1 MSERK
6 AINKY
11 YPPDWDPS
19 TFPKKKKGGNNNI
32 KVRLMAPFSMRCLT
46 CNEYIAE
53 SRKFNA
59 TKEVTNEK
67 YLNFKVIRFHIS
79 CPVCNNAIT
88 FKTSPQT
95 AGFTPENGAVRNYE
109 PDTKIT
115 INVKDRPETEGEVL
129 ERLENE
135 AKENQMFQVQKE
147 KRKKDKFWQ
156 FQRNLKDEE
165 GDIMEN
171 LEKKL
176 RDQLRQQEL
185 AEELESLQ
193 TKKIKLSA
201 NGKGEN
207 ALRDAQER
215 IKTSKQ
221 DEIENEE
228 EKLTEASRNFKHQT
242 NKNDSFKSNKEAQL
256 FSNRANKTI
265 LVKKHPRS
273 TKTTLE
279 SQPEYNTQKH
289 SQNFVG
295 YSSSDEE

>member
-19 TFPKKKKGGNNNI
+19 AFPKKKKGGNNKI
-32 KVRLMAPFSMRCLT
+32 KVRLMAPFSMRCLG

-67 YLNFKVIRFHIS
+67 YLNFKVIRFHIT

-109 PDTKIT
+109 PDAKIK
-115 INVKDRPETEGEVL
+115 ISVKDRPETESEVL

-147 KRKKDKFWQ
+147 KRKKDKFWH
-156 FQRNLKDEE
+156 FQKNLKDEE

-176 RDQLRQQEL
+176 RGQQKQHEM
-185 AEELESLQ
+185 AAELEDLQ
-193 TKKIKLSA
+193 AKRIKLSA

-221 DEIENEE
+221 DEIEDEE
-228 EKLTEASRNFKHQT
+228 KKLTEASRNFIYLL
-242 NKNDSFKSNKEAQL
+242 NKDDSSKYNKEVPL
-256 FSNRANKTI
+256 FNNRANKTI
-265 LVKKHPRS
+265 NVKKQPRS
-273 TKTTLE
+273 TKPTLE
-279 SQPEYNTQKH
+279 PQPKGNNQKS